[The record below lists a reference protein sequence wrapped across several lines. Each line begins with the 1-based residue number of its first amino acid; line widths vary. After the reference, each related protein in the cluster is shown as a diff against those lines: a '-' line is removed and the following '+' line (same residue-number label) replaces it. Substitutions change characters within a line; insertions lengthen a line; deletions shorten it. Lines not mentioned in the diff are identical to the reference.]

1 MIFSHSLLYSDNNI
15 IGPNKENQTMK
26 IDYEGIVPDT
36 NKLKRQIKNSVN
48 DMKKNNIEISVRF
61 SWLDL
66 MLAVLGIAVIV
77 MSFDWIRRL
86 DKRICVK
93 REAKKIA
100 RESE

>member
-1 MIFSHSLLYSDNNI
+1 
-15 IGPNKENQTMK
+15 MK
-26 IDYEGIVPDT
+26 IDYEGTVPNVNRLT
-36 NKLKRQIKNSVN
+36 RQIKNSVN
-48 DMKKNNIEISVRF
+48 DMKKNNLEISVRF

-100 RESE
+100 EESE

>member
-1 MIFSHSLLYSDNNI
+1 
-15 IGPNKENQTMK
+15 MK
-26 IDYEGIVPDT
+26 IDYEGTVPNT
-36 NKLKRQIKNSVN
+36 NRLTRQIKNSVN
-48 DMKKNNIEISVRF
+48 DMKKNNLEISVRF

-66 MLAVLGIAVIV
+66 LLAVLGIAVIV

-100 RESE
+100 KESE

>member
-1 MIFSHSLLYSDNNI
+1 
-15 IGPNKENQTMK
+15 MK

-100 RESE
+100 KESE

>member
-1 MIFSHSLLYSDNNI
+1 M
-15 IGPNKENQTMK
+15 MK
-26 IDYEGIVPDT
+26 IDHEGIVPDT
-36 NKLKRQIKNSVN
+36 NKLKRQIINSVN

-100 RESE
+100 QESE

>member
-1 MIFSHSLLYSDNNI
+1 
-15 IGPNKENQTMK
+15 MK
-26 IDYEGIVPDT
+26 IDYEGTVPNT
-36 NKLKRQIKNSVN
+36 NRLTRQIKNSVN
-48 DMKKNNIEISVRF
+48 DMKKNNLEISVRF

-93 REAKKIA
+93 REAKN
-100 RESE
+100 ETVVLGDED

>member
-1 MIFSHSLLYSDNNI
+1 
-15 IGPNKENQTMK
+15 MK
-26 IDYEGIVPDT
+26 IDYEGTVPNVNRLT
-36 NKLKRQIKNSVN
+36 RQIKNSVN
-48 DMKKNNIEISVRF
+48 DMKKNNLEISVRF

-86 DKRICVK
+86 DKRICIK

-100 RESE
+100 EESE